1 MYHGTYETL
10 GTFGT
15 LLVCFS
21 PLKALKKAFLDCFFD
36 QNWRKNSVFWTKI
49 NVKSPEKEVFGQEIS
64 EKNDFFDSLNHK
76 YLYIIQLL
84 LSTAWSITSG

>member
-1 MYHGTYETL
+1 VYHGAYETL

-36 QNWRKNSVFWTKI
+36 QIGGKIAFCGRKLT
-49 NVKSPEKEVFGQEIS
+49 
-64 EKNDFFDSLNHK
+64 LNHPK
-76 YLYIIQLL
+76 RRFLIKKLAKKITF
-84 LSTAWSITSG
+84 STL